1 MQKNELKFNWQTRR
15 EKIEQ
20 NLKISPKNKLIW
32 LEEFN
37 KFIYK
42 FLTDEEKK
50 LRFKKRIDNSF
61 ISK

>member
-1 MQKNELKFNWQTRR
+1 MLKSELKFNWQTRR

-42 FLTDEEKK
+42 TLSDKEKK
-50 LRFKKRIDNSF
+50 IRFSRRG
-61 ISK
+61 